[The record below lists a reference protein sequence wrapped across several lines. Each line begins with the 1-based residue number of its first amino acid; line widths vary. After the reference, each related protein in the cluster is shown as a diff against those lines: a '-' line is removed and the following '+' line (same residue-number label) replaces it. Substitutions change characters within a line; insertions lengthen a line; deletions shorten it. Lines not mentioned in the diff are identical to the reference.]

1 MAKKVN
7 TVTTE
12 GLKPVQIV
20 NNEGQLKGLPKNPR
34 FIRTKD
40 FEGLKKSIGEC
51 PEMTYI
57 REVVVFPF
65 NEHYIVIA
73 GNMRFKAMEELG
85 FKTIPCKILHK
96 STPVKTLREI
106 AIKDNVH
113 SGKDDWE
120 IIGSDWDTT
129 EVGEWNKGMPT
140 PKDKGEN
147 PNKSIRVTITDVNE
161 DERDGIKD
169 VLKKAGYSVK

>member
-1 MAKKVN
+1 MAKKVQ

-12 GLKPVQIV
+12 GLKPIQIV
-20 NNEGQLKGLPKNPR
+20 NNDGQLKGLPKNPR

-40 FEGLKKSIGEC
+40 FEDLKESIKEC

-85 FKTIPCKILHK
+85 FKSIPCKVLHK
-96 STPVKTLREI
+96 STPIKTIREI

-113 SGKDDWE
+113 SGKDDWD
-120 IIGSDWDTT
+120 IIANDWDIE
-129 EVGEWNKGMPT
+129 EVSSWNKET
-140 PKDKGEN
+140 PISKDEEMTTLKN
-147 PNKSIRVTITDVNE
+147 IKVTITDVNE
-161 DERDGIKD
+161 DERDNIKE
-169 VLKKAGYSVK
+169 VLLKAGYAVK

>member
-1 MAKKVN
+1 MAKKIQ

-12 GLKPVQIV
+12 GLKPIQVI

-40 FEGLKKSIGEC
+40 FEDLKESIKSC
-51 PEMTYI
+51 PEMTYV

-65 NEHYIVIA
+65 KEHYIVIA

-85 FKTIPCKILHK
+85 FRTIPCKVLHK
-96 STPVKTLREI
+96 STPVKALREI

-113 SGKDDWE
+113 SGKDDWDIIANDWNIEE
-120 IIGSDWDTT
+120 IN
-129 EVGEWNKGMPT
+129 EWNKNT
-140 PKDKGEN
+140 PVSNEEAKTK
-147 PNKSIRVTITDVNE
+147 NKSVRVTIIDVNE
-161 DERDGIKD
+161 DERNNIKE
-169 VLKKAGYSVK
+169 VLKKAGYTVK